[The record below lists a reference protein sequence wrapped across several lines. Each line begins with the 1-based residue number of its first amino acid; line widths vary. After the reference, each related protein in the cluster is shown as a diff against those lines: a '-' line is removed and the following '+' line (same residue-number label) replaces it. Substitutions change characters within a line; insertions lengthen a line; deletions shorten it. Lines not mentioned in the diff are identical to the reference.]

1 MSRSARNTRL
11 LTLAAGT
18 ALASLALAGCATK
31 PAPRADLSAGQAQ
44 VALNKG
50 KVTQAIAH
58 AEAAVLAEPRNPAYR
73 TMLGAA
79 YLEAGR
85 FQSARTS
92 FDDALELGDESART
106 ALGFALAAIATG
118 DRAGALEVLEDWRDE
133 IPAADLGLALALAGD
148 PAQGVH
154 VLSNAVR
161 GGDNTPKSRQNLA
174 YALALNGSWAGAR
187 IMAAEDVPADQL
199 DERMAQWAALA
210 QVEQGPARV
219 AALLGT
225 RAVADGG
232 QPAQLALANHPSIEQ
247 LAAQA
252 AEATAPAALSPRVE
266 TVAAPGGELPAL
278 ADAGTPPSA
287 PTQPAP
293 EDPAPLLA
301 RAIPTAPTREFT
313 AAFAESAPAVA
324 TPAQMVAAA
333 VDFVSNPVVQQAP
346 ARAAARPAQA
356 RHAARD
362 ERAQGSV
369 ATGNHLVQLGSF
381 STEAGARRAWSIY
394 AKRFPQLSSYEMV
407 ITRAVVRG
415 KPYFRVSAG
424 GLSRAAAS
432 SACSTVRGQGQ
443 GCYAWAEGRPMP
455 GAVATGVRMARR

>member
-1 MSRSARNTRL
+1 M

-31 PAPRADLSAGQAQ
+31 AAPRADLSAGQAQ
-44 VALNKG
+44 VALSKG

-58 AEAAVLAEPRNPAYR
+58 AEAAVLADPRKPAYR

-118 DRAGALEVLEDWRDE
+118 DRAGALEVLNDWRDE
-133 IPAADLGLALALAGD
+133 IPAADLGLALALAGE

-161 GGDNTPKSRQNLA
+161 SGDNTPKSRQNLA

-199 DERMAQWAALA
+199 DERMAQWAASA
-210 QVEQGPARV
+210 RAEQGPARV

-232 QPAQLALANHPSIEQ
+232 QPAQLALANHPSIQQ
-247 LAAQA
+247 LAVQA
-252 AEATAPAALSPRVE
+252 AEATAPAALSPQVE
-266 TVAAPGGELPAL
+266 TDAAPGGELPAL
-278 ADAGTPPSA
+278 VDAGVPATA
-287 PTQPAP
+287 PVPAP
-293 EDPAPLLA
+293 AQQPAPLLA
-301 RAIPTAPTREFT
+301 VARPGEPTQEFA
-313 AAFAESAPAVA
+313 AAFAESVPVAA
-324 TPAQMVAAA
+324 TPAQMIAAA
-333 VDFVSNPVVQQAP
+333 VDFVANPVVQQAP
-346 ARAAARPAQA
+346 ARAAAAASAPDLARPAA
-356 RHAARD
+356 RV
-362 ERAQGSV
+362 ERAEGPV

-381 STEAGARRAWSIY
+381 STEAGARRAWGIY
-394 AKRFPQLSSYEMV
+394 AKRFPQVSSYEMV
-407 ITRAVVRG
+407 ITKAVVRG

-432 SACSTVRGQGQ
+432 SACTTVRGQGQ